1 MGVVPLHGGRMT
13 WNGNW
18 RCAQLTLLAVGTLT
32 SCSTVGFYR
41 QALVGQMEMSRKT
54 RPVTEVLADPNS
66 KPVLKAKLTTAQDI
80 LSFAE
85 KELGLP
91 AKGQYERYANLGRR
105 YSVWVVFAAPEF
117 SVEPKRWWYPL
128 IGSLKYRGY
137 FQEKHALNE
146 AEKCRAQG
154 WETFVGG
161 VEAYSTLGWLRDPL
175 LNTFLGRDDASLAE
189 LLFHELT
196 HQRLYLSGD
205 TDFNEA
211 LATAVGQ
218 EGARRWLKARGR
230 LGDLK
235 TYEKELRIERE
246 LITLLLSVREELKSL
261 YATKDMDEEAMRLAK
276 QATFDQLRRRLKA
289 LDQRH
294 GGSLKLEK
302 FFHKPVNNARLATV
316 ATYHELLPDFEA
328 LLIRCDGDLE
338 HFFERVSALRHLKPE
353 ARAARLR
360 AP

>member
-1 MGVVPLHGGRMT
+1 MT
-13 WNGNW
+13 CNGNW
-18 RCAQLTLLAVGTLT
+18 RCALPPLLAAGMLA
-32 SCSTVGFYR
+32 SCSTAGFYR
-41 QALVGQMEMSRKT
+41 QALAGQMEMSRKT
-54 RPVTEVLADPNS
+54 RPVADVLADPAS
-66 KPVLKAKLTTAQDI
+66 KPLLKEKLATTRDI
-80 LSFAE
+80 LAFAE

-105 YSVWVVFAAPEF
+105 HAVWVVFAAPEF

-137 FQEKHALNE
+137 FKEELAERHARQ
-146 AEKCRAQG
+146 CRAQG
-154 WETFVGG
+154 LEAFVGG

-175 LNTFLGRDDASLAE
+175 LNTFLGRDDAELAE

-196 HQRLYLSGD
+196 HQRLYLPGD

-230 LGDLK
+230 LDDLRA
-235 TYEKELRIERE
+235 YEKELRIERLFIAE
-246 LITLLLSVREELKSL
+246 LLRARDELKTL
-261 YATKDMDEEAMRLAK
+261 YARADMEENAMRQAK
-276 QATFDQLRRRLKA
+276 QAVFDRLRARVLA
-289 LDQRH
+289 LDQCH

-302 FFHKPVNNARLATV
+302 FFSKPVNNARLATV
-316 ATYHELLPDFEA
+316 ATYHDLLPDFEA
-328 LLIRCDGDLE
+328 LLRRCHGDLE
-338 HFFERVSALRHLKPE
+338 RFFQQVRALRHLAPE
-353 ARAARLR
+353 ERVNRLR

>member
-1 MGVVPLHGGRMT
+1 MICD
-13 WNGNW
+13 GNW
-18 RCAQLTLLAVGTLT
+18 RCALLPLLAAGALA
-32 SCSTVGFYR
+32 SCSTAGFYR
-41 QALVGQMEMSRKT
+41 QALAGQMEMSRKA
-54 RPVTEVLADPNS
+54 RPVAEVLADPAS
-66 KPVLKAKLTTAQDI
+66 KPLLREKLTTARDI
-80 LSFAE
+80 LAFAE
-85 KELGLP
+85 AELGLP
-91 AKGQYERYANLGRR
+91 AKGQYERYASLGRR

-137 FQEKHALNE
+137 FQEAPALRE
-146 AEKCRAQG
+146 AERCRAQG
-154 WETFVGG
+154 LETFVGG

-175 LNTFLGRDDASLAE
+175 LNTFIGRDDGDLAE

-196 HQRLYLSGD
+196 HQRLYLPGD

-230 LGDLK
+230 PDDLRA
-235 TYEKELRIERE
+235 YEKELRVERQFIAE
-246 LITLLLSVREELKSL
+246 LLRARDELKTL
-261 YATKDMDEEAMRLAK
+261 YARADMEENAMRQSK
-276 QATFDQLRRRLKA
+276 QAVFDQLRIRVRA

-302 FFHKPVNNARLATV
+302 FFSKPVNNARLATV
-316 ATYHELLPDFEA
+316 ATYHDLLPDFEA
-328 LLIRCDGDLE
+328 LLRRCGGDLE
-338 HFFERVSALRHLKPE
+338 RFFQHIRALRRLTP
-353 ARAARLR
+353 AGRANRLR